1 MTPNVSFSLYWYWI
15 SHVTIIWL
23 SQTSLF
29 SLPWPWRI
37 FSLTIS
43 RLVATLR
50 LLQSFYLSN
59 ISPDSTERE
68 SLIIAFVARTTF
80 IAIVYLLLIEYVLS
94 DWISLFIQER
104 MKDNTLNYLLENWT
118 PDLNIAPRGLSRE
131 RDFFGKITF
140 SYSLSSLESSRQYE
154 IWDPQKPSRSP
165 SCIWWQC
172 LFPWWEI
179 FFWSTSCGR
188 DLM

>member
-23 SQTSLF
+23 PDFSRQNSLF

-59 ISPDSTERE
+59 ISPDSSERE

-80 IAIVYLLLIEYVLS
+80 IVIVYLRLIEYVLS
-94 DWISLFIQER
+94 DGISLFIQER

-140 SYSLSSLESSRQYE
+140 SYSLSSLESSRQWRKNTLFSTE

-165 SCIWWQC
+165 SCTW
-172 LFPWWEI
+172 
-179 FFWSTSCGR
+179 
-188 DLM
+188 